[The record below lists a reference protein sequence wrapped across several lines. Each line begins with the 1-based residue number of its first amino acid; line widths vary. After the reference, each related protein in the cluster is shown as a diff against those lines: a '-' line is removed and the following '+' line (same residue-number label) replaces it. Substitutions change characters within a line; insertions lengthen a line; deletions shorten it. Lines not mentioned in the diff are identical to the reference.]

1 MVTNA
6 KMAPHVIWLAD
17 RFAAVSAESNELY
30 ILFARKAPPKWG
42 RDSEVDPCLA
52 RVRREQKS
60 RGKRHQIWCP
70 FHPDVTDSPH

>member
-6 KMAPHVIWLAD
+6 KMAPHVIWA
-17 RFAAVSAESNELY
+17 RRPIAAVSAGEQRLY
-30 ILFARKAPPKWG
+30 FPAQKAPPKWG
-42 RDSEVDPCLA
+42 RGLGSRPLFSAGTNGAE
-52 RVRREQKS
+52 S